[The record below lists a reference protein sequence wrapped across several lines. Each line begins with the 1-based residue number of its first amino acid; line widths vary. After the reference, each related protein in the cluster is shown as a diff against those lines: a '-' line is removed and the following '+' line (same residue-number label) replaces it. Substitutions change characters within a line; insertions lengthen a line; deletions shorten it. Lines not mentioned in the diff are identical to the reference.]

1 MINLSASREHPAPT
15 APSSEA
21 VHPYARWLLWLVC
34 LAVLFANLG
43 GPALFEP
50 DEGRNAEKAREI
62 LLLNDWV
69 TPHENFVPV
78 LDKPMFFYWLI
89 AICYKIFG
97 ISEWSARLPSALL
110 ALGCLFLVYRFVR
123 QRWGDWEAM
132 WSVLI
137 LVTSVEFFLLARIVI
152 LDMTLTFCI
161 TLALCSFYA
170 AVHAEDPKAAKLNC
184 LLMYLALGAGTL
196 VKGLIGIIVPGMV
209 FLTYLLV
216 THRWSVLRSLYL
228 VPGALVFLAVVAP
241 WYLWADARN
250 PDYLSYYFWDEHFAR
265 YLTDEFERSES
276 WFYFVVVVAA
286 GFVPWILLLP
296 SVLKDSWKRLDDK
309 NIFLLLWIGV
319 PFAFFSA
326 SNSKLPHYVLPLYPA
341 LAILSGQMIAGRFN
355 RPESKSRWVFYLPS
369 TLSAGFVA
377 YLLIGGFWPRLLAPE
392 IRATVVENLL
402 VIIYCT
408 TLIGVIFGS
417 VAYAHVRGYSIKQR
431 AVYIRACLGWAVFFL
446 LVGQLMV
453 TASMQRSS
461 KTLAQSSLA
470 FLTPDSQVAIFN
482 TYVPG
487 LIFNLRLDRPVWVV
501 NPEGRQTWMGSPYVS
516 TRRRNPALGYDKVL
530 VTFDQFADA
539 WKKMTQRPLVFAK
552 AKHVSLLEQQVTAVT
567 QELVRVDEYVLVS
580 KPEQRSMFETSAM
593 TIKVPKLR

>member
-1 MINLSASREHPAPT
+1 MNQLFPRVLVINLSARREHPSPT

-89 AICYKIFG
+89 AICFEVFG

-110 ALGCLFLVYRFVR
+110 ALACLFLVYRFVR
-123 QRWGDWEAM
+123 PRWGTWEAM

-170 AVHAEDPKAAKLNC
+170 AVHAEDKKAAKLNC
-184 LLMYLALGAGTL
+184 FLMYLALGAGTL
-196 VKGLIGIIVPGMV
+196 VKGLIGVIVPGIV
-209 FLTYLLV
+209 FLGYLLV
-216 THRWSVLRSLYL
+216 THRWSILRSLYL
-228 VPGALVFLAVVAP
+228 VPGTLIFLAIAAP
-241 WYLWADARN
+241 WYVWANARN
-250 PDYLSYYFWDEHFAR
+250 PDYLSYYFWDEHFGR
-265 YLTDEFERSES
+265 YLTDGFERSES
-276 WFYFVVVVAA
+276 WFYFFVVVAA

-296 SVLKDSWKRLDDK
+296 AVLKDSWKIHDDK

-319 PFAFFSA
+319 PLLFFSA

-341 LAILSGQMIAGRFN
+341 LAILTGQMIAGRFN
-355 RPESKSRWVFYLPS
+355 QPGSKSRRVLYLPGI
-369 TLSAGFVA
+369 LSVGFVV
-377 YLLIGGFWPRLLAPE
+377 YLLIGGFWPDLLASE
-392 IRATVVENLL
+392 IRTTVVENLL
-402 VIIYCT
+402 VIVYCT

-417 VAYAHVRGYSIKQR
+417 FAYAPVKGYPIKQR
-431 AVYIRACLGWAVFFL
+431 TAYICACLGLAVFFL
-446 LVGQLMV
+446 LLGRVMV
-453 TASMQRSS
+453 TASVQRSS
-461 KTLAQSSLA
+461 KILAQTALS

-516 TRRRNPALGYDKVL
+516 MRKKNPASGYGKVL
-530 VTFDQFADA
+530 VTFNQFADA
-539 WKKMTQRPLVFAK
+539 WNKMPHPPLVFAK
-552 AKHVSLLEQQVTAVT
+552 AKHVSLLEQQVSAVT
-567 QELVRVDEYVLVS
+567 QELVRVDDYVLVS
-580 KPEQRSMFETSAM
+580 RPEQRSVFE
-593 TIKVPKLR
+593 LRR